1 MNKLDKVKKT
11 HHGHNVRRMR
21 EVLGIKQGALAIML
35 DMPQQTLSDKE
46 AKEIIDDETLDK
58 ISKALNVP
66 LKVLQEMK
74 EDPATIIFDHPT
86 FAQGSIGSVTGDGIG
101 IETQNNNPVDKIIE
115 LTNEK
120 VALYERMLELEKEK
134 IAWLEKLLSD
144 KK

>member
-1 MNKLDKVKKT
+1 MNKLDKIKKT

-86 FAQGSIGSVTGDGIG
+86 FAEGSIGNVGGDSI
-101 IETQNNNPVDKIIE
+101 QYNSPVEKIIE